1 MQKYSVFYKFVD
13 GRKMTGGGTLLD
25 GLGESKFIC
34 RQKIKNWY
42 TEKNIKMEIQTDG
55 QNKGTVLVGGNRV
68 GSSGEGLAVETV
80 AKRTKE
86 DIGTLGRQ
94 GRMKLRIT
102 RWTVLVFPEK

>member
-1 MQKYSVFYKFVD
+1 M
-13 GRKMTGGGTLLD
+13 
-25 GLGESKFIC
+25 GESKFIC

-42 TEKNIKMEIQTDG
+42 TEKKIKMEIQTDG

-86 DIGTLGRQ
+86 DIRTLGRQ
-94 GRMKLRIT
+94 GRMQLRIT
-102 RWTVLVFPEK
+102 CWTVLVFPEK